1 MKKRMLKKIT
11 ENKMKKIMDREIH
24 HRMVNGR
31 TKSLLRSMRNSGR
44 VTQRNYEFM
53 MKIFRKN
60 NLSYINE
67 AFGALNRIKSN
78 KQYLKNG

>member
-1 MKKRMLKKIT
+1 MKKRMVKKIT
-11 ENKMKKIMDREIH
+11 ENKMKKIMDRETH

-67 AFGALNRIKSN
+67 AFDALNRIKSN